1 MTDLFNRDL
10 SLKIG
15 ELEIN
20 IQAPNPALPDRP
32 APSLRVTFDIEKNTN
47 RDPNRALITIYNLN
61 ESNRATLQKGSDLV
75 TQFKKQKKLYQWQVT
90 VAAGYVG
97 TKKQI
102 FLGDILFADSRREG
116 SNWVTTIEAGDEERN
131 YNSRYVSTSFGP
143 GTSLYSVL
151 LFLVNELG
159 IQVGDSINK
168 LTTPLRKVVVFK
180 KGIAVE
186 GKVSQLLD
194 KYVSTAGYQWSIQ
207 DGVLQVLAPSET
219 TLETVYVLNSSSGM
233 IGSPEK
239 GEDGTIKGVSLLQG
253 DIRPGRR
260 IQFDS
265 KMVKGTFKT
274 ERVIHTGDT
283 WGQNWYTE
291 LEAKPI

>member
-116 SNWVTTIEAGDEERN
+116 SNWVTTIEAGDEER
-131 YNSRYVSTSFGP
+131 R
-143 GTSLYSVL
+143 
-151 LFLVNELG
+151 
-159 IQVGDSINK
+159 
-168 LTTPLRKVVVFK
+168 
-180 KGIAVE
+180 
-186 GKVSQLLD
+186 
-194 KYVSTAGYQWSIQ
+194 
-207 DGVLQVLAPSET
+207 
-219 TLETVYVLNSSSGM
+219 
-233 IGSPEK
+233 
-239 GEDGTIKGVSLLQG
+239 
-253 DIRPGRR
+253 
-260 IQFDS
+260 
-265 KMVKGTFKT
+265 
-274 ERVIHTGDT
+274 
-283 WGQNWYTE
+283 
-291 LEAKPI
+291 